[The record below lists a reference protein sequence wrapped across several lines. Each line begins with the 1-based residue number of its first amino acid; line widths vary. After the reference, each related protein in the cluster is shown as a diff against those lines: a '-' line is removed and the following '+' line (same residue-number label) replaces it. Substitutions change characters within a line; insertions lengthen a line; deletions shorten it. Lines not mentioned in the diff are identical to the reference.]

1 MDDILAMMLKT
12 LGRNEV
18 KRIWLH
24 NGAILRTTVDQRWIG
39 FLTFG
44 ISLAFTRPQVVI
56 YGPRSIENM
65 EGVGD
70 IVASCAKMGIDVS
83 SCLDLPE
90 VPWQPSLSPE
100 QHWSRALVGIFQS

>member
-1 MDDILAMMLKT
+1 
-12 LGRNEV
+12 
-18 KRIWLH
+18 
-24 NGAILRTTVDQRWIG
+24 
-39 FLTFG
+39 
-44 ISLAFTRPQVVI
+44 
-56 YGPRSIENM
+56 M